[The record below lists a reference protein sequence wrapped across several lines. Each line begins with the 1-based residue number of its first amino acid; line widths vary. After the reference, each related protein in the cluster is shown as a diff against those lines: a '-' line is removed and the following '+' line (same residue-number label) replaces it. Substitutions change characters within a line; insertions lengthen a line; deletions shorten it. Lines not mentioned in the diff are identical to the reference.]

1 MIFGVLM
8 AAMASSTLLTNDLGV
23 VNSGSATFQHGIS
36 QAVTPAAASAVAAES
51 TGSPAVGTGANS
63 LSPKARFL
71 FADSRI
77 HDDPEVLAPGFLS
90 GLRGFEHFY
99 EPIGNP
105 LFFESPFI
113 NTSIRVLYLH
123 HEFAEKS
130 QLQGGD
136 LNVYAV
142 QARLALTERLA
153 FIATKDGYSDL
164 NADALPKDEGWND
177 IAAGFKYAFYVD
189 READMVWTLGGRYQA
204 GNGDSE
210 VLQGGVQEVSPF
222 VSFAKGWEK
231 FHLLGNVSFRH
242 PLDTNKGNNILQ
254 WSAHADYEIYPG
266 IAPVLELHGLHY
278 LDDGNRLP
286 LKVGGLDYT
295 NLGSSDVGGSTVVWF
310 GAGAR
315 FNLAPNVSL
324 GSTYEY
330 PLTNKNADIHGGR
343 VTVDLIFTW

>member
-1 MIFGVLM
+1 MIFGVFM
-8 AAMASSTLLTNDLGV
+8 AAMAGTAALSHDLPVINADLAAFQNSTV
-23 VNSGSATFQHGIS
+23 VAQDNGTSAADVS
-36 QAVTPAAASAVAAES
+36 LAAMS
-51 TGSPAVGTGANS
+51 TGGGTGPTS

-71 FADSRI
+71 FGSERI
-77 HDDPEVLAPGFLS
+77 HNDPEVFWLGFLS

-113 NTSIRVLYLH
+113 NTSIRALYLH
-123 HEFAEKS
+123 HEFSEKS

-164 NADALPKDEGWND
+164 NANALPKDEGWND
-177 IAAGFKYAFYVD
+177 IAAGLKYAFYVD

-204 GNGDSE
+204 GNGDAE
-210 VLQGGVQEVSPF
+210 VLQGGVQEISPF
-222 VSFAKGWEK
+222 VSVAKGWEK
-231 FHLLGNVSFRH
+231 FHTMGNITFRH

-295 NLGSSDVGGSTVVWF
+295 NLGSSDVGGSAVVWF